1 MIDDVLIQ
9 RIIGLAFFAAV
20 ISILKRLFSDGRPPV
35 IQSQGGSLVVASDPP
50 LIPR

>member
-20 ISILKRLFSDGRPPV
+20 ISILKRLFSDGRPRQIIICRGFFLAPP
-35 IQSQGGSLVVASDPP
+35 DPS
-50 LIPR
+50 